1 MQEKKKKTSLDLR
14 CFFDVNWEDRSQH
27 RRMAELGRAFWRHL
41 VQTLLKQG
49 RPEEAA
55 QDHIQ
60 VAFEGLQGGGDL
72 WGGDLQSPQVHTAY
86 CPEKLKWTYC

>member
-1 MQEKKKKTSLDLR
+1 
-14 CFFDVNWEDRSQH
+14 
-27 RRMAELGRAFWRHL
+27 MAELGRAFWRHL

-72 WGGDLQSPQVHTAY
+72 
-86 CPEKLKWTYC
+86 